1 MTPLAVEISTDRS
14 LIDVDLVH
22 AYLSTAYWAQGRSRE
37 TVERSIEHS
46 LCFGA
51 FQAGRQVGFG
61 RVVSDFAVF
70 AYLADIFVLPD
81 LQGRGIGRALVRA
94 MLEHPRLQGLQ
105 VMLLRTRDA
114 HGLYRQFGFEVI
126 PRPDEMMIR
135 RME

>member
-1 MTPLAVEISTDRS
+1 VTPLAVEISTDRS